1 MENWIFLLFV
11 CFREKVW
18 AFICS
23 QFLDCYSILLFFL
36 LNQKVIIEIIFN
48 IQFSIINCQLSIV
61 N

>member
-1 MENWIFLLFV
+1 MDKNKNPASFE
-11 CFREKVW
+11 
-18 AFICS
+18 AG
-23 QFLDCYSILLFFL
+23 FFL